1 MASLQYDQIIVDIK
15 DYVFHHKVDSEKA
28 WKNARIALL
37 DAIGCAIETVFKSED
52 CRRMFGPI
60 VPGSTIPNGFR
71 LPGTSY
77 IMDPLK
83 GSFDMGT
90 AIRYLDHNDAI
101 AGADW
106 GHPSG
111 RSHIISQ
118 LTTVLTYTPP
128 DNLGAILAVS
138 DWLCRSSKE
147 GVISHN
153 GPPLTMKTILEA
165 LIKAYEIQGCMLLRN
180 AFNAYGLDHV
190 ILVKLASTAVVSWLM
205 GSTEGQTMA
214 AISQVWMDGQALRV
228 YRQKGNTIPRKGWA
242 AGDAC
247 MKATQLALLTK
258 AGQPGSPTPLTMP
271 RWGFYA
277 NSFGNNSFDLP
288 KKYSSWVIENI
299 IFKVMPVEGHGVP
312 SVEAA
317 MIHLRTLKARQ
328 LSAQKDI
335 SQIVIRTNA
344 ATDMIINKT
353 GELSNAADRDHCLQ
367 YLIALTFL
375 KGDLPEAEDFLDSNM
390 WSKSSDLD
398 NLRDKI
404 KIFVDERLTK
414 DYMDLDVKSV
424 ATGMTLMVSDGTHLS
439 EVLVEFPIGHGKN
452 PKTQDVV
459 EQKFQK
465 NMKLMFSPEE
475 IDNIIEM
482 VEHKDNEEKP
492 VSEFLDLL
500 VRESSLSSRL

>member
-1 MASLQYDQIIVDIK
+1 MASSQFDQVIIDIK
-15 DYVFHHKVDSEKA
+15 DYVFNYRIDSPKA
-28 WKNARIALL
+28 WKNARTALL
-37 DAIGCAIETVFKSED
+37 DAIGCAIETVFKSDD
-52 CRRMFGPI
+52 CKRMFGPI
-60 VPGSTIPNGFR
+60 VHGSITPNGFR
-71 LPGTSY
+71 LPGTAY
-77 IMDPLK
+77 TLDPLK

-106 GHPSG
+106 GHPS
-111 RSHIISQ
+111 
-118 LTTVLTYTPP
+118 

-147 GVISHN
+147 EVLVHN

-165 LIKAYEIQGCMLLRN
+165 LVKAYEIQGCMLLRN

-190 ILVKLASTAVVSWLM
+190 ILVKLASTAVVSWLL
-205 GSTEGQTMA
+205 GLTEIQTMA

-228 YRQKGNTIPRKGWA
+228 YRQRGNTIPRKGWA

-247 MKATQLALLTK
+247 MKATQLALLTR

-277 NSFGNNSFDLP
+277 SSFGNNRFDLP

-317 MIHLRTLKARQ
+317 MIHSRTLKARQ
-328 LSAQKDI
+328 LSAMNDI
-335 SQIVIRTNA
+335 KKIIIRTNA
-344 ATDMIINKT
+344 ATDTIINKT
-353 GELSNAADRDHCLQ
+353 GQLANAADRDHCLQ

-375 KGDLPEAEDFLDSNM
+375 KGDIPEAEDFLDNSI
-390 WSKSSDLD
+390 WSSSSDLD
-398 NLRDKI
+398 NLRAKI
-404 KIFVDERLTK
+404 EIFVDDRLTK

-424 ATGMTLMVSDGTHLS
+424 ATGMTIMLSDGTHLS
-439 EVLVEFPIGHGKN
+439 EVLIEFPVGHGKN
-452 PKTQDVV
+452 PRTQDVV
-459 EQKFQK
+459 QQKFQK

-475 IDNIIEM
+475 IDEIVSIIEDK
-482 VEHKDNEEKP
+482 ENEDKP
-492 VSEFLDLL
+492 ISEFLDLL
-500 VRESSLSSRL
+500 VRESSLNSRL